1 MRFAAGAKISNFLS
15 DGPDFGAI
23 GSSGVMNEA
32 AGDANT
38 ALNNARTAGMR
49 MRSIAEIESAKNMA
63 EATRATGQAQ
73 GQASMVSGIAGAVG
87 GLGGLFSSGGGGGGG
102 SYGSSN
108 FSSSFGAFSPGASFN
123 VPSRF

>member
-1 MRFAAGAKISNFLS
+1 MRFAAGAKIGNFLS

-38 ALNNARTAGMR
+38 ALNNAKAAGMK
-49 MRSIAEIESAKNMA
+49 MRSIAAVESAKNMA
-63 EATRATGQAQ
+63 EATRAGGQAQ

-87 GLGGLFSSGGGGGGG
+87 GLGGVIKSSFGGGG
-102 SYGSSN
+102 SSSYGNSG
-108 FSSSFGAFSPGASFN
+108 FGSFGDYSGLSSTSPVWG
-123 VPSRF
+123 